1 MNESIKIIHFNVCE
15 KGTKSLHLITY
26 TVDYIFRNLGDSAK
40 YKTRKKKNQKS
51 DTSILIEL
59 IPPHMK
65 HVRSLLNQMEFSLI
79 PVDNN
84 DTFYI

>member
-40 YKTRKKKNQKS
+40 YKTRKKKIKKVTHQ
-51 DTSILIEL
+51 
-59 IPPHMK
+59 
-65 HVRSLLNQMEFSLI
+65 
-79 PVDNN
+79 
-84 DTFYI
+84 